1 MILETITRLLLSK
14 KVVDEA
20 IELDNILILL
30 ADDERHHAEEFGE
43 NVAVTKRFLQLIADK
58 NIIKEADCH
67 YTDEYSIT
75 SGGKM
80 FIQFGGYCRNII
92 YEKLKRFQLWIG
104 IFAFVIALIG
114 FFRTL

>member
-1 MILETITRLLLSK
+1 MVLETIMRLLLSN

-20 IELDNILILL
+20 IELDNILMSL
-30 ADDERHHAEEFGE
+30 ADDGRHHAEEFGQS
-43 NVAVTKRFLQLIADK
+43 VAVGKRFSQLIADK
-58 NIIKEADCH
+58 YIIQEAVCH
-67 YTDEYSIT
+67 YTNEYSIT
-75 SGGKM
+75 SSGKM

-104 IFAFVIALIG
+104 IFAFVIALIS